1 MLGDAVV
8 SDSVFARIVVPV
20 ADPEDAR
27 ATAEALGAA
36 DLPDGGTA
44 RVVYVVEKA
53 GGAPDK
59 ASVEQRELY
68 AAELFEAFQEE
79 FDPDGFTVETE
90 IRYGTDI
97 AETVVSAAQELDATA
112 IVFKARGGSRWVKLL
127 TGDVA
132 SELVSNS
139 EIPVVTLPEAGGET
153 DG

>member
-1 MLGDAVV
+1 MLGDAVM
-8 SDSVFARIVVPV
+8 SDSVFSRIVVPI

-27 ATAEALGAA
+27 ATADALGAT

-59 ASVEQRELY
+59 ASVEQLEEY
-68 AAELFEAFQEE
+68 AAELFEVFREE
-79 FDPDGFTVETE
+79 FDGDGFTLETE

-97 AETVVSAAQELDATA
+97 AETVVKAAREIDATA
-112 IVFKARGGSRWVKLL
+112 IVFKSRGGSRWVKLL

-139 EIPVVTLPEAGGET
+139 EIPVVTLPEPGGET